1 MLKTW
6 RKTPQSCFKRN
17 KKKML
22 NIAKKLSEQ
31 DLLVRLYSVANAS
44 DAVAN
49 DVQYH
54 LICWVQFQRK
64 FASENDDTMQ
74 VINNIDRVI
83 ADIEIIN
90 IVENALRKDVETFLD
105 TKTLNTAYNNSLGN
119 EEKFHCDCKST

>member
-1 MLKTW
+1 
-6 RKTPQSCFKRN
+6 
-17 KKKML
+17 ML

-31 DLLVRLYSVANAS
+31 DLLVGLYSVANAS

-64 FASENDDTMQ
+64 LASENDDTMQ

-83 ADIEIIN
+83 ADTEIIN

-105 TKTLNTAYNNSLGN
+105 TKTLNTAYNNLLGN
-119 EEKFHCDCKST
+119 QEKFHCDCKST